1 MEPAVSQSEQP
12 TARLLLRVLRRFEHA
27 LQERLHQDGFDDVTV
42 AQTNVLRHLDSGGMR
57 QSELA
62 HDAGI
67 SKQAASQAV
76 RALQQ
81 RDLVA
86 VQRDPS
92 DARARRV
99 VYTERG
105 QALIASAISHIREL
119 EAEWEAELG
128 EAEYERLRELL
139 RRLG

>member
-1 MEPAVSQSEQP
+1 MSEPAQP
-12 TARLLLRVLRRFEHA
+12 TARLLLRVLRRFEEA
-27 LQERLHQDGFDDVTV
+27 LQERLHADDFDDVTV
-42 AQTNVLRHLDSGGMR
+42 AQTNVLRHLNPEGMR

-76 RALQQ
+76 RALQS
-81 RDLVA
+81 RDLVR
-86 VQRDPS
+86 VEQDPT

-105 QALIASAISHIREL
+105 QALIHCAIDHIGALEGEWMSA
-119 EAEWEAELG
+119 LG
-128 EAEYERLRELL
+128 EAEYRQLRSLL
-139 RRLG
+139 QQLG